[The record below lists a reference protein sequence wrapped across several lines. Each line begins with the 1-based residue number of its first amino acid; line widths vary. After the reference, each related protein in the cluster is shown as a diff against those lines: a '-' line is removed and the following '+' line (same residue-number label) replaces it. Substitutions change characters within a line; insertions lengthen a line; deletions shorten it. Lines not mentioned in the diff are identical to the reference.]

1 MLDAFTASFLLA
13 CFITL
18 CGMTLGLINFN
29 TDTTK
34 ESQ

>member
-1 MLDAFTASFLLA
+1 MIDAFTASFLLA
-13 CFITL
+13 CFVTL

-29 TDTTK
+29 DTTR

>member
-1 MLDAFTASFLLA
+1 MMDAFTASLLIA

-29 TDTTK
+29 NDTTK

>member
-1 MLDAFTASFLLA
+1 MLDAFAASFLLA
-13 CFITL
+13 SFITL